1 MISFL
6 SGLATSTSGE
16 IFKTTRSM
24 FLLFTPVPPYSSPCP
39 LPCFLLL
46 FLPVPCPA
54 LYLCSF
60 LLLSLSPALLF
71 IPVAATSPCFL
82 VPVTAFALD
91 LLLSLFFSF
100 LVAVVVIYIYLFRL
114 LLYLPAGSS
123 SCATLSSSSALLKA
137 CSRFVRLSF
146 FSKSS
151 KLKRSGLKQKRI
163 ICVKP
168 VKIIGELLNI

>member
-91 LLLSLFFSF
+91 LLLSLCFFFSGCCCCYLYLF
-100 LVAVVVIYIYLFRL
+100 IYSGCYSTYLLDLAVVPR
-114 LLYLPAGSS
+114 
-123 SCATLSSSSALLKA
+123 
-137 CSRFVRLSF
+137 
-146 FSKSS
+146 
-151 KLKRSGLKQKRI
+151 
-163 ICVKP
+163 
-168 VKIIGELLNI
+168 